1 MTITLIFAIVFIAC
15 VIGYARREHSD
26 KTVDNH
32 FDTVTKDNNQMNQ
45 TTTTPDATEVT
56 DEERVTLTTAE
67 FMHDILVKLG
77 CTPRK
82 NSDGS
87 LFVKYQGETF
97 HMIFNRLYV
106 RIWDPLWAEVRV
118 DDPKLPIVRE
128 AVNTTNFSFGP
139 TVVLSDPSDEG
150 VINLHSRRDILL
162 HPAVPDAEDF
172 VSAVLESFFDT
183 KQTMREHCNTIVAEQ
198 TEVAK
203 KRRPVGFAAPAAP
216 SEAASPE
223 TADDHRAAATTAATV
238 NA

>member
-1 MTITLIFAIVFIAC
+1 MTITLIFAIVIIAC
-15 VIGYARREHSD
+15 VIGYAHREHSD

-32 FDTVTKDNNQMNQ
+32 FDTVIKDNHQMNQ
-45 TTTTPDATEVT
+45 TTTTPDETEVT

-77 CTPRK
+77 CNPRK

-97 HMIFNRLYV
+97 HIMFDRFYV
-106 RIWDPLWAEVRV
+106 RVWDPLWAEVRV
-118 DDPKLPIVRE
+118 DDPNLPLIRE
-128 AVNTTNFSFGP
+128 AVNTTNYSFGP

-150 VINLHSRRDILL
+150 VINLHSRRDIML
-162 HPAVPDAEDF
+162 HPAVPGAESF
-172 VSAVLESFFDT
+172 VSAVLESFFDI
-183 KQTMREHCNTIVAEQ
+183 KRTMREHCSTLIAEQ
-198 TEVAK
+198 TGVAK
-203 KRRPVGFAAPAAP
+203 KRRPVGFAAPVAP

-223 TADDHRAAATTAATV
+223 TADDNRAAATTSATV